1 MIIVR
6 RVTDK
11 EEQIGG
17 GEDQWQGFIKQ
28 MKKHY
33 DKESEKVKI
42 EFKMQRIAIE
52 MAKISLKEDIKAVEK
67 KVDEKFSLIED
78 QIKLILAAV

>member
-1 MIIVR
+1 VIIVR

>member
-1 MIIVR
+1 VR